1 MRTAT
6 LFGLLAASAT
16 SLALKYTVPTSL
28 KATAVNCVYPAN
40 YTISNFSVFTDAA
53 DSSKNVT
60 SFSFADVGTG
70 INTTCSHNS
79 TSKPSSVGTNRWPCD
94 NSNVSFIYQ
103 TTGIAGLTL
112 IEVACPGR
120 CVHDSRIGNRSHI
133 MITNREYS
141 TPQFEASGLI
151 KPNLTCTNSTSSST
165 CVAKQSPILGEFDS
179 FEPAP
184 PS

>member
-53 DSSKNVT
+53 DSTKNVT
-60 SFSFADVGTG
+60 SFSFADAGTG
-70 INTTCSHNS
+70 IKTTCSHNS

-103 TTGIAGLTL
+103 TTGIVGLTL
-112 IEVACPGR
+112 IEVACPG
-120 CVHDSRIGNRSHI
+120 
-133 MITNREYS
+133 S